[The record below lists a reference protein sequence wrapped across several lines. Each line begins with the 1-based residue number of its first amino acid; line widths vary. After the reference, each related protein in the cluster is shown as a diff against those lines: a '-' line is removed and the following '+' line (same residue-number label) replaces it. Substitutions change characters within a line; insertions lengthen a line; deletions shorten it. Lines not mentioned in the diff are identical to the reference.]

1 MGTSHFLIRAL
12 IGISLL
18 AWSHAGSGAGQG
30 ESAIVTD
37 TGERMPRHTVVPVYP
52 ELAQRE
58 RVEGDVQV
66 CFNVDREGKPHGVKV
81 RRSTNRIFEK
91 PSLVAARASTFE
103 PLPPGTKLS
112 GIKTC
117 RTFRFRLNPVAIER
131 PE

>member
-1 MGTSHFLIRAL
+1 MRTDSLSAGLL
-12 IGISLL
+12 IGMSLL
-18 AWSHAGSGAGQG
+18 CGGAAAGS
-30 ESAIVTD
+30 EDSAEPLITTD
-37 TGERMPRHTVVPVYP
+37 TGERKPRQTVVPVYP

-66 CFNVDREGKPHGVKV
+66 CFNVDREGKPFGVRV
-81 RRSTNRIFEK
+81 RRSSNRIFEK
-91 PSLVAARASTFE
+91 PALTAARASTYE

-131 PE
+131 PG

>member
-1 MGTSHFLIRAL
+1 MRTSHYLAPAL

-18 AWSHAGSGAGQG
+18 ACSQAGAEAEEG
-30 ESAIVTD
+30 ESSIVTD
-37 TGERMPRHTVVPVYP
+37 TGERKPRHTVVPVYP
-52 ELAQRE
+52 KLARRE

-66 CFNVDREGKPHGVKV
+66 CFHVDREGRPHGVKV

-103 PLPPGTKLS
+103 PLLPGTKLS
-112 GIKTC
+112 GVKTC